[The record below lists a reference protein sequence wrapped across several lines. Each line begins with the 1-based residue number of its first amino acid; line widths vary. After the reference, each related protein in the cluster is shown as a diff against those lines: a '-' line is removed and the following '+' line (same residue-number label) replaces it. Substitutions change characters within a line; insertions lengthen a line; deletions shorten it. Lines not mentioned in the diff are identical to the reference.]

1 MVSVSG
7 VSPKYGMFPQIKR
20 HMTRLTRLTRYPI
33 TDSFHIYLNKREK
46 KTRARASV
54 SACHPRAWTRGGKVL
69 IQMGAAPGNYCGPVR
84 PTVYK
89 SEVKAKALGMLRD
102 GVPKKDVARR
112 LGVSYSTVKD
122 WCRREGV
129 NGAEAEPDM
138 LHEFPAWV
146 KCKMALHGLS
156 QNQLAKLTG
165 ISNGNLSMYLR
176 ETKMPKLDTAVKII
190 DALCELDGMR

>member
-1 MVSVSG
+1 MVLLGSE
-7 VSPKYGMFPQIKR
+7 
-20 HMTRLTRLTRYPI
+20 H
-33 TDSFHIYLNKREK
+33 
-46 KTRARASV
+46 
-54 SACHPRAWTRGGKVL
+54 
-69 IQMGAAPGNYCGPVR
+69 GNYCGPVR

-129 NGAEAEPDM
+129 KGAEREPDR

-146 KCKMALHGLS
+146 KCRMSACEWS
-156 QNQLAKLTG
+156 QSELAKRSGVT
-165 ISNGNLSMYLR
+165 SKTVGNILIGKCSITLG
-176 ETKMPKLDTAVKII
+176 TAVKII
-190 DALCELDGMR
+190 DALCELDGTR

>member
-1 MVSVSG
+1 MVLLGSE
-7 VSPKYGMFPQIKR
+7 
-20 HMTRLTRLTRYPI
+20 H
-33 TDSFHIYLNKREK
+33 
-46 KTRARASV
+46 
-54 SACHPRAWTRGGKVL
+54 
-69 IQMGAAPGNYCGPVR
+69 GNYCGPVR

-129 NGAEAEPDM
+129 KGAEAEPDM

-146 KCKMALHGLS
+146 KCKLALHGLS

-190 DALCELDGMR
+190 DALEAA

>member
-1 MVSVSG
+1 MVLLGSE
-7 VSPKYGMFPQIKR
+7 
-20 HMTRLTRLTRYPI
+20 H
-33 TDSFHIYLNKREK
+33 
-46 KTRARASV
+46 
-54 SACHPRAWTRGGKVL
+54 
-69 IQMGAAPGNYCGPVR
+69 GNYCGPVR

-129 NGAEAEPDM
+129 NGAEVEPDM

-146 KCKMALHGLS
+146 KCKLALHGLS

-190 DALCELDGMR
+190 DALCELDGTR

>member
-1 MVSVSG
+1 MVLLGSE
-7 VSPKYGMFPQIKR
+7 
-20 HMTRLTRLTRYPI
+20 H
-33 TDSFHIYLNKREK
+33 
-46 KTRARASV
+46 
-54 SACHPRAWTRGGKVL
+54 
-69 IQMGAAPGNYCGPVR
+69 GNYCGPVR

-129 NGAEAEPDM
+129 KGAEAEPDM

-146 KCKMALHGLS
+146 KCKLALHGLS

-176 ETKMPKLDTAVKII
+176 ETKMPKFDTAVKII
-190 DALCELDGMR
+190 DALCELDGTR